1 MTCLPSRPS
10 QSTPDPQ
17 IHRFFYYKFIFFFVS
32 LLSMAVE
39 EESCC
44 VSYSPVEAPV
54 FWSRR
59 REARMSGQA
68 LNILTGCSSH
78 TAAGRSRCR
87 KYTWGLWR
95 NPWSSCETRTSCCHG
110 TLGTGWRRSRRRSGT
125 SGDAEPSKETQRGS
139 IHTVVFYLPKDLI
152 IWEKPARFQFG
163 RRIW

>member
-10 QSTPDPQ
+10 QSTPNPQ
-17 IHRFFYYKFIFFFVS
+17 IHRFFITNSFFFLYLYYQWPWRKSPAAFHTVQLK
-32 LLSMAVE
+32 LLCSG
-39 EESCC
+39 
-44 VSYSPVEAPV
+44 PGDGK
-54 FWSRR
+54 
-59 REARMSGQA
+59 ARMSGQA

-139 IHTVVFYLPKDLI
+139 IHTVVFYRPKDLI
-152 IWEKPARFQFG
+152 IWEKPPRFQFG